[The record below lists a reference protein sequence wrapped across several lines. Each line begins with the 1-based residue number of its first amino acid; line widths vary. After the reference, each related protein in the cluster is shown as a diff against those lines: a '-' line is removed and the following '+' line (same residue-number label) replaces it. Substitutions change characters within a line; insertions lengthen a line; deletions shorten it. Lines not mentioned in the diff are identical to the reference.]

1 MRYVSAGLFAVM
13 LMASPVLAQDLAT
26 KSQASGDEAG
36 MFKALQAVPTQLN
49 ALSDMELATVEGATG
64 VLFDFQNAVAAAFFG
79 AAYLYGLNGNF
90 LAAANASVAGGLIG
104 TQITGLPSGS

>member
-64 VLFDFQNAVAAAFFG
+64 LFDFQNAVAAAFFG
-79 AAYLYGLNGNF
+79 AAYLYGLTGDF
-90 LAAANASVAGGLIG
+90 LSAANASVAGALIG
-104 TQITGLPSGS
+104 TQVY